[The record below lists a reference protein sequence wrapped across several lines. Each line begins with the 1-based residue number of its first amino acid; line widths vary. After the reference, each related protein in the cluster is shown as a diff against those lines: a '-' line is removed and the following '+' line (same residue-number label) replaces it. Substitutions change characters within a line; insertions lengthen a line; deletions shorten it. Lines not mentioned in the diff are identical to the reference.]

1 MELICDDSDGFE
13 KFHQMA
19 EGEEEE
25 EEEKP
30 SEVKNQKCE
39 TAKSAMV
46 GLKSDHTAKVS

>member
-19 EGEEEE
+19 EK
-25 EEEKP
+25 EKS

>member
-13 KFHQMA
+13 RFHQMA
-19 EGEEEE
+19 E
-25 EEEKP
+25 EEEKS